1 MLKKINERFKKA
13 LEAKEKAKSDKAA
26 SQQRFNEEQFVFQ
39 PSSSSSS
46 PNVAESKASSS
57 NAKLNYYK
65 NKTEML
71 KLSKAE
77 LFAQIDLRKQDLRKR
92 GVVFDNTS
100 TVTVLRKI
108 VDEHKDLFL
117 TSSPIKK

>member
-1 MLKKINERFKKA
+1 M
-13 LEAKEKAKSDKAA
+13 EAKEKAKADKAA

-77 LFAQIDLRKQDLRKR
+77 LFTQIDLRKQDLRKR
-92 GVVFDNTS
+92 GVAFDNAS
-100 TVTVLRKI
+100 TVSVLRKI
-108 VDEHKDLFL
+108 VDEHKDLF
-117 TSSPIKK
+117 